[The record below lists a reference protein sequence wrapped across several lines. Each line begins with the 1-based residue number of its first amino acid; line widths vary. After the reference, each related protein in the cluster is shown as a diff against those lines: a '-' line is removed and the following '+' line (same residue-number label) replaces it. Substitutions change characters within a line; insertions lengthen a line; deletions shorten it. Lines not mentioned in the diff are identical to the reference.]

1 MRVSFVVLSL
11 GDIGNIFA
19 GRISGKQLFKNLTN
33 TASSVAGGGLGW
45 TAGAAAGA
53 AIGSVIPIVGTAAG
67 GVIGGLLGAF
77 GEFGTVL
84 LINYLQQIAPNANPD
99 KQTAELVGF
108 SNGKQD
114 VLY

>member
-1 MRVSFVVLSL
+1 
-11 GDIGNIFA
+11 
-19 GRISGKQLFKNLTN
+19 
-33 TASSVAGGGLGW
+33 
-45 TAGAAAGA
+45 
-53 AIGSVIPIVGTAAG
+53 
-67 GVIGGLLGAF
+67 LLGAF

-99 KQTAELVGF
+99 KRTAELVGF